1 MCDLPEDKQTRK
13 KRRVL
18 GWLLATIELI
28 LLNVSIA
35 FLSVNKLSTWKWA
48 LFGAGLAFLG
58 LALSLVRSSPLK
70 DPES

>member
-18 GWLLATIELI
+18 GWLLATIGLI

-35 FLSVNKLSTWKWA
+35 FFSLSKSSTWTWA

-58 LALSLVRSSPLK
+58 LALRLVRSSH
-70 DPES
+70 

>member
-13 KRRVL
+13 KHKVWAWSSAMI
-18 GWLLATIELI
+18 GVI

-35 FLSVNKLSTWKWA
+35 FLSVSKSNAWGWA

-58 LALSLVRSSPLK
+58 LAARLVRSSR
-70 DPES
+70 